1 MGFEIRIGNED
12 EIVIAHQLMKEAFDE
27 YRDLDVPSSAVNE
40 PIDILRNSFLNGT
53 ESFILCF
60 LDEVPV
66 GSLRFMLQDDSIY
79 FSRVSVPPFAR
90 RKGIAKSML
99 KWLENYANKQGK
111 IKAVC
116 KVRASLSDNV
126 RLYESIG
133 YVITKEGIV
142 KNPNGFE
149 VKTVIMEKSNLFS

>member
-1 MGFEIRIGNED
+1 MGIEIRIGNED
-12 EIVIAHQLMKEAFDE
+12 EIVIAHQLMKEAFEE
-27 YRDLDVPSSAVNE
+27 YRYLDVPSSAVNE
-40 PIDILRNSFLNGT
+40 PIDILRKSFQNGS

-66 GSLRFMLQDDSIY
+66 GSLRYRLQDDSIY

-99 KWLENYANKQGK
+99 KWLENYATKQGK
-111 IKAVC
+111 NKAEC
-116 KVRASLSDNV
+116 KVRAGLSHNV
-126 RLYESIG
+126 RFYESIG
-133 YVITKEGIV
+133 YVITKEEIV

-149 VKTVIMEKSNLFS
+149 VKTVIMEKSNLFC